1 MSFGEKHAWIMF
13 IALAITFAGYG
24 VWLFHSGGID
34 YGSRLVMI
42 IVVVLLVAE
51 ITWAHIRAALETRD
65 PGKEMAFSEEDKRIA
80 QTGEKSGAMIVSI
93 GAVLVFLLAVYEGQ
107 WRYANLLLAALVAG
121 ELASYGL
128 QIIRHRRR

>member
-1 MSFGEKHAWIMF
+1 
-13 IALAITFAGYG
+13 
-24 VWLFHSGGID
+24 
-34 YGSRLVMI
+34 
-42 IVVVLLVAE
+42 
-51 ITWAHIRAALETRD
+51 
-65 PGKEMAFSEEDKRIA
+65 MAFSEEDKRIA